1 MSGGRCSV
9 GCKAGLPGLKGLVGL
24 SVFRYV
30 PRGKVRSLCPWDLQ
44 EDAQD
49 TSASHE
55 QYPGFRL
62 WKFRNRR
69 LQRRAPNPSSFC
81 FWITSSRAYESLI
94 ELI

>member
-62 WKFRNRR
+62 WNSETDAFNAEPQTQAVSVSGSPRQGHMRV
-69 LQRRAPNPSSFC
+69 
-81 FWITSSRAYESLI
+81 
-94 ELI
+94 